1 MLGTYKLTIFAKNGE
16 KLFDYSFEADSDQE
30 AKKRG
35 AQLVQEQASEE
46 KTYRC
51 TSSDGKLLLFHT

>member
-1 MLGTYKLTIFAKNGE
+1 MLSTYNLTIFAKNGV
-16 KLFDYSFEADSDQE
+16 KLFDYSFEADSDHE

-35 AQLVQEQASEE
+35 VQLLQEQTSEE

-51 TSSDGKLLLFHT
+51 TSSDGKLLLFHI